1 MTNDLT
7 FGQFISEQRQK
18 HSMESQEL
26 AKALGISGAYLSQLE
41 RGVRTNPSTELLDKI
56 AMVLCLNKIET
67 ETLYDLYA
75 KVSRQ
80 ISLILPYMFPPVKQC
95 GKHCGLPVMPMQ
107 QRKIGNNS

>member
-41 RGVRTNPSTELLDKI
+41 RGVGRIPAQSFWTKSQWFC
-56 AMVLCLNKIET
+56 V
-67 ETLYDLYA
+67 
-75 KVSRQ
+75 
-80 ISLILPYMFPPVKQC
+80 
-95 GKHCGLPVMPMQ
+95 
-107 QRKIGNNS
+107 